1 MLTVSPIQ
9 PCLRQTGGTE
19 MDHPCPE
26 SGAHIPHPSCGKLH
40 RTTQQLDPE
49 AALAQDYW
57 KHCTRTAQESAYFP
71 A

>member
-1 MLTVSPIQ
+1 
-9 PCLRQTGGTE
+9 
-19 MDHPCPE
+19 MDHSCPE